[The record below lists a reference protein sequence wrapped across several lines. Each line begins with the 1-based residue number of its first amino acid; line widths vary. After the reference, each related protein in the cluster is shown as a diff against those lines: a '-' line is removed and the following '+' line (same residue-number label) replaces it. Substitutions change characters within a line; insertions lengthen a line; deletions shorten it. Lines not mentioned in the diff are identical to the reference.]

1 VFWTTKFG
9 QPSEPEPEPEPDF
22 PNLKYPTKN
31 PDIRPIRPKIAE
43 HSPQDTPTQTP
54 VPQRPQTHPRAQQ
67 WLFSIP
73 ANSLNFIGGLPAQP
87 VARSHRNSVSVPA
100 VGFRGP
106 PSNFG
111 TRSPPNSRQKVQ
123 ISENFSFLRH
133 SGLSRPPPSRP
144 PASGTR
150 GNPPPVVQQPD
161 PPGRAYGRAEH
172 RNNTTNPHRIGKR
185 PNKNNVE
192 QRFGQIGLLQ
202 NTTVDPTYSPHSTFH
217 SVPPD
222 SAWLDTDKCLCPLPY
237 PQQAHSQ

>member
-1 VFWTTKFG
+1 MEV
-9 QPSEPEPEPEPDF
+9 SR
-22 PNLKYPTKN
+22 PNQWPVRTEIRWAYP
-31 PDIRPIRPKIAE
+31 PWGSADPP
-43 HSPQDTPTQTP
+43 PT
-54 VPQRPQTHPRAQQ
+54 
-67 WLFSIP
+67 L
-73 ANSLNFIGGLPAQP
+73 
-87 VARSHRNSVSVPA
+87 VPA
-100 VGFRGP
+100 VLPIPDKKSKF
-106 PSNFG
+106 
-111 TRSPPNSRQKVQ
+111 QK
-123 ISENFSFLRH
+123 NFSFLRH